1 MRRVTITEREAEFG
15 FYTPPMKGGIRDSGE
30 LVTFLLEAAKAV
42 IVGTVKDDADPD
54 KVAQE
59 FGALLSR
66 NIARTIRENREKAK
80 GGEKAAILLFAGGL
94 VAGACGGF
102 FVLGMVS
109 AARYADC
116 KDRRNRPEEDRW
128 KEEDQWP

>member
-1 MRRVTITEREAEFG
+1 VTITERETEFS
-15 FYTPPMKGGIRDSGE
+15 FYTPPLEDGIRDSGE

-66 NIARTIRENREKAK
+66 GVARTIRENREKAK
-80 GGEKAAILLFAGGL
+80 GGEK
-94 VAGACGGF
+94 
-102 FVLGMVS
+102 
-109 AARYADC
+109 
-116 KDRRNRPEEDRW
+116 
-128 KEEDQWP
+128 Q

>member
-59 FGALLSR
+59 FGALLQEHCKDHPGKPGESQR
-66 NIARTIRENREKAK
+66 RRKAV
-80 GGEKAAILLFAGGL
+80 ILLFAGGL

>member
-30 LVTFLLEAAKAV
+30 LVTFLLEATKAV

-80 GGEKAAILLFAGGL
+80 GGE
-94 VAGACGGF
+94 
-102 FVLGMVS
+102 
-109 AARYADC
+109 R
-116 KDRRNRPEEDRW
+116 
-128 KEEDQWP
+128 Q

>member
-1 MRRVTITEREAEFG
+1 M
-15 FYTPPMKGGIRDSGE
+15 
-30 LVTFLLEAAKAV
+30 
-42 IVGTVKDDADPD
+42 
-54 KVAQE
+54 
-59 FGALLSR
+59 
-66 NIARTIRENREKAK
+66 
-80 GGEKAAILLFAGGL
+80 ILLFAGGL

-109 AARYADC
+109 AWYADC

>member
-80 GGEKAAILLFAGGL
+80 GGEILFAGGL